1 MGLDSWRVDGVGW
14 RKIDRTASR
23 GTKALLGP
31 APLTQWTTSA
41 LAEESALPRSVTAGV
56 DQPVKVVFSDLALTA
71 RIVLDDDRL
80 LCIGMLGVRVRLK
93 LQDDPTVLLSIGDP
107 DVPHLDVFQFPDL
120 RSLIPQV
127 AGQRWDPECESFQ
140 APNG

>member
-41 LAEESALPRSVTAGV
+41 LAEESALPRSVTAGL
-56 DQPVKVVFSDLALTA
+56 DKPVKLVFSDLALTA
-71 RIVLDDDRL
+71 RIVLDDDGL
-80 LCIGMLGVRVRLK
+80 LCIGMLGVWVRLNP
-93 LQDDPTVLLSIGDP
+93 QDDPTVPLSVGDP
-107 DVPHLDVFQFPDL
+107 DVTDFDIFQFLDF
-120 RSLIPQV
+120 RSLSPQV
-127 AGQRWDPECESFQ
+127 AGQCWDPKCESS
-140 APNG
+140 